1 MESFFTSCIT
11 VWYRSTTKPD
21 RDGLERFRAMAQK
34 IIRCNLLS
42 ISDIHHSLSL

>member
-1 MESFFTSCIT
+1 
-11 VWYRSTTKPD
+11 
-21 RDGLERFRAMAQK
+21 MAQK